1 MLTAVPGDS
10 QRQSTLFMLFHF
22 GLCVCRT
29 SLKLQLLVQ
38 PKLHQPLPCIKTP
51 QEQLDAGLSSDRV
64 VLAGFSQGGAV
75 VLEAALGAGTSQEAD
90 GGERM
95 NCE

>member
-1 MLTAVPGDS
+1 MTVN
-10 QRQSTLFMLFHF
+10 LFICFFVLVRA
-22 GLCVCRT
+22 VCRT
-29 SLKLQLLVQ
+29 NLQLQLLVRHEF
-38 PKLHQPLPCIKTP
+38 HQVLPCIKTR

-90 GGERM
+90 GSERV
-95 NCE
+95 NCQ